1 MQTQDTQKDQSKRS
15 KRSVYQA
22 PIVEKIQIDTEFTYF
37 TTSTEPV
44 PGHPP
49 GNSLTFNPFKFFK

>member
-22 PIVEKIQIDTEFTYF
+22 PNVEKIQIDTEFTFF
-37 TTSTEPV
+37 TTSTGGEVPPNPV
-44 PGHPP
+44 
-49 GNSLTFNPFKFFK
+49 SLEFNPFKFLK